1 VSSFVIYNVTRQESF
16 VKPYG
21 IKKTSRRRLGGC
33 ESSDDALG
41 PIRLIRVENK
51 NNTE

>member
-1 VSSFVIYNVTRQESF
+1 MSSFVISNVTRQESF

-21 IKKTSRRRLGGC
+21 IKKTSRRRLRGG

-41 PIRLIRVENK
+41 SIRLIRVENK
-51 NNTE
+51 KT